1 MELISKYS
9 GLFAILVYGIILAI
23 ILLINKNKKPKE
35 EEIQEVKQNRTYQR
49 LDTDDEDALVA
60 SLVASID
67 YQNETNKNIEVL
79 SVRRISW
86 KYIK

>member
-35 EEIQEVKQNRTYQR
+35 EEIQEVKQNKTYQR

>member
-35 EEIQEVKQNRTYQR
+35 EEIQEVKQNKTYQR

-79 SVRRISW
+79 SVRRIS
-86 KYIK
+86 

>member
-79 SVRRISW
+79 SVRRIS
-86 KYIK
+86 

>member
-35 EEIQEVKQNRTYQR
+35 EEIQEVKQNKTYQR

-67 YQNETNKNIEVL
+67 YQSETNKNIEVL
-79 SVRRISW
+79 SVRRIS
-86 KYIK
+86 